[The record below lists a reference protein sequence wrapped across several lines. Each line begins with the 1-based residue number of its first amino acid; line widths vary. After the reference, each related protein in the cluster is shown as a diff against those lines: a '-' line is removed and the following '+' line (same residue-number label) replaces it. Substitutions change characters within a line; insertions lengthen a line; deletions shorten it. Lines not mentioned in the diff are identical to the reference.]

1 MQCPDK
7 AVLIVDAGTCVTY
20 DLLTADGTFAGGNIA
35 PGIRLRL
42 RAMHE
47 HTGKLPLID
56 DAGETPE
63 IGFSTETAMRAGAVL
78 GVAYEIEGY
87 IARLNKVYP
96 DLFVFLTG
104 GDALKLAA
112 KIKSRIFVDENL
124 VLTGLTESYKK
135 MLKYKIL
142 FICLSIGLVAFAQ
155 NGTSSPYSR
164 FGYGILGDNAI
175 GAQRAMGGVGYA
187 LHNNRQIN
195 VMNPASYASMD
206 SLTFLFDIGLTYQN
220 TITREGSLKKTAKR
234 VARPHRHAVS
244 IGTVHGR

>member
-1 MQCPDK
+1 MNLIIDQGNSITKMALFRAGRLQNVYFYPKWDSTTVIDFLDAHEVDAAIFSTVTEYDPQAIAILQQRLPYFLKFDHSSELPIKIGYATPETLGLDRIAAVVGAVMQCPDK

-78 GVAYEIEGY
+78 GIAYEIEGY

-124 VLTGLTESYKK
+124 VLTGLNRILQENA
-135 MLKYKIL
+135 KI
-142 FICLSIGLVAFAQ
+142 
-155 NGTSSPYSR
+155 
-164 FGYGILGDNAI
+164 
-175 GAQRAMGGVGYA
+175 
-187 LHNNRQIN
+187 
-195 VMNPASYASMD
+195 
-206 SLTFLFDIGLTYQN
+206 
-220 TITREGSLKKTAKR
+220 
-234 VARPHRHAVS
+234 
-244 IGTVHGR
+244 

>member
-1 MQCPDK
+1 MHAFTFSFVLLSKILSCESYHRSRKLDNQNGTLSGRTIAKCLFLPEMGLNDRYRLLGRSRSRCRHILDSHRVRSPSHSDSSELPIKIGYATPETLGLDRIAAVVGAVMQCPDK

-124 VLTGLTESYKK
+124 VLTGLNRILQENA
-135 MLKYKIL
+135 KI
-142 FICLSIGLVAFAQ
+142 
-155 NGTSSPYSR
+155 
-164 FGYGILGDNAI
+164 
-175 GAQRAMGGVGYA
+175 
-187 LHNNRQIN
+187 
-195 VMNPASYASMD
+195 
-206 SLTFLFDIGLTYQN
+206 
-220 TITREGSLKKTAKR
+220 
-234 VARPHRHAVS
+234 
-244 IGTVHGR
+244 

>member
-1 MQCPDK
+1 MNLIIDQGNSITKMALFRAGRLQNVYFYPKWDSTTVIDFLDVHEVDAAVVGAVMQCPDK

-124 VLTGLTESYKK
+124 VLTGLNRILQENA
-135 MLKYKIL
+135 KI
-142 FICLSIGLVAFAQ
+142 
-155 NGTSSPYSR
+155 
-164 FGYGILGDNAI
+164 
-175 GAQRAMGGVGYA
+175 
-187 LHNNRQIN
+187 
-195 VMNPASYASMD
+195 
-206 SLTFLFDIGLTYQN
+206 
-220 TITREGSLKKTAKR
+220 
-234 VARPHRHAVS
+234 
-244 IGTVHGR
+244 

>member
-1 MQCPDK
+1 MNLIIDQGNSITKMALFRAGRLQNVYFYPKWDSTTVIDFLDAHEVDAAIFSTVTEYDPQAIAILQQRLPYFLKFDHSSELPIKIGYAAVVGAVMQCPDK

-124 VLTGLTESYKK
+124 VLTGLNRILQENA
-135 MLKYKIL
+135 KI
-142 FICLSIGLVAFAQ
+142 
-155 NGTSSPYSR
+155 
-164 FGYGILGDNAI
+164 
-175 GAQRAMGGVGYA
+175 
-187 LHNNRQIN
+187 
-195 VMNPASYASMD
+195 
-206 SLTFLFDIGLTYQN
+206 
-220 TITREGSLKKTAKR
+220 
-234 VARPHRHAVS
+234 
-244 IGTVHGR
+244 

>member
-1 MQCPDK
+1 MDAHEVDAAIFSTVTEYDPQAIAILRQRLPYFLKFDHSSELPIKIGYATPETLGLDRIAAVVGAVMQCPDK

-47 HTGKLPLID
+47 HTGKLPLIDDAGCLLYTSDAAD

-124 VLTGLTESYKK
+124 VLTGLNRILQENA
-135 MLKYKIL
+135 KI
-142 FICLSIGLVAFAQ
+142 
-155 NGTSSPYSR
+155 
-164 FGYGILGDNAI
+164 
-175 GAQRAMGGVGYA
+175 
-187 LHNNRQIN
+187 
-195 VMNPASYASMD
+195 
-206 SLTFLFDIGLTYQN
+206 
-220 TITREGSLKKTAKR
+220 
-234 VARPHRHAVS
+234 
-244 IGTVHGR
+244 

>member
-1 MQCPDK
+1 MHAYTFSFVLLSKILSCESYHRSRKLDNQNGTLSGRTIAKCLFLPEMGLNDRYRLLGRSRSRFDHSSELPIKRGYATPETLGLDRIAAVVGAVMQCPDK

-124 VLTGLTESYKK
+124 VLTGLNRILQENA
-135 MLKYKIL
+135 KI
-142 FICLSIGLVAFAQ
+142 
-155 NGTSSPYSR
+155 
-164 FGYGILGDNAI
+164 
-175 GAQRAMGGVGYA
+175 
-187 LHNNRQIN
+187 
-195 VMNPASYASMD
+195 
-206 SLTFLFDIGLTYQN
+206 
-220 TITREGSLKKTAKR
+220 
-234 VARPHRHAVS
+234 
-244 IGTVHGR
+244 